1 MADRYDVAAADKQMR
16 LAEDDPPLH
25 HLRGARCDE
34 DAVAILLQLGM
45 LMGLAGILDGQRM
58 QIELLLHA
66 MQKFIAGFGATISS
80 SHSSVWT
87 R

>member
-16 LAEDDPPLH
+16 LAEGNPPLH
-25 HLRGARCDE
+25 HLCSAGYDE

-58 QIELLLHA
+58 
-66 MQKFIAGFGATISS
+66 
-80 SHSSVWT
+80 
-87 R
+87 